1 MSAPQ
6 PGRSGWATV
15 ALLCGCAVI
24 SALLELLFV
33 PLYVGSVLVPVVV
46 VAALVGNVVLPRW
59 GFAATGRAAG
69 AVLPVLCW
77 LVVVLGLT
85 MYQRPE
91 GDIFVLGG
99 NAQQWAFYALLLVG
113 AAAGFATIVVSAGA
127 VPPSVRPPL
136 PTRPQPTRSRP
147 APKPPARGNGKRPPI
162 SR

>member
-1 MSAPQ
+1 MSAPP
-6 PGRSGWATV
+6 PGRSGWATL

-33 PLYVGSVLVPVVV
+33 PFYVGSTIVPVVV

-69 AVLPVLCW
+69 AVLPLVCW

-99 NAQQWAFYALLLVG
+99 NGQQWTFYALLLVG
-113 AAAGFATIVVSAGA
+113 AAAGFATIVLSAGGIPA
-127 VPPSVRPPL
+127 
-136 PTRPQPTRSRP
+136 RP
-147 APKPPARGNGKRPPI
+147 APPGPPRPARPRPVPPKPSGRPNGKRPPV